1 LRVSELVTVSYFIY
15 LAAVSWLRSITP
27 MRRWIVMALAS
38 FVIVIVLA
46 IATMPP
52 TPVLAGVRDW
62 MPCVYLLAGYW
73 MPGTLAGPV
82 NTRLEEWLLAFDRR
96 LLLGGGHADWTSRA
110 PRMVLEY
117 FELAYLLCYPIVP
130 AGLVWLYL
138 SGFQGDADVYWTTVL
153 VALFVC
159 YGLVP
164 WLPTRP
170 PRAIE
175 GPTDIDRRHLV
186 FRTVNVKLLRH
197 GSIQLNTFPSG
208 HAAGAVASALMVA
221 GRDPQGGLVFGLLAI
236 SIMIGSVLGRYHYL
250 ADAIAGILVAL
261 ISFALARLLEPS

>member
-1 LRVSELVTVSYFIY
+1 MRVSEIVTVSYFIY
-15 LAAVSWLRSITP
+15 LAGVSWFRSTTP
-27 MRRWIVMALAS
+27 MRRWTVMALAS

-46 IATMPP
+46 IATMPT
-52 TPVLAGVRDW
+52 TPVLVGVRDW
-62 MPCVYLLAGYW
+62 MPCVYLLTGYW
-73 MPGTLAGPV
+73 VPGMLAGPI

-96 LLLGGGHADWTSRA
+96 LLRVGGDADWTSQA

-117 FELAYLLCYPIVP
+117 FELAYLCCYPIVP

-138 SGFQGDADVYWTTVL
+138 SGFPGDADAYWTAVL

-175 GPTDIDRRHLV
+175 GHTAIDHRHLV
-186 FRTVNVKLLRH
+186 IRTVNVKLLRH

-208 HAAGAVASALMVA
+208 HAAGAVTSALMVA
-221 GRDPQGGLVFGLLAI
+221 GRDTEAGLVFVLLAI
-236 SIMIGSVLGRYHYL
+236 SIMIGSVLGRYHYV
-250 ADAIAGILVAL
+250 ADAIAGTLVAL
-261 ISFALARLLEPS
+261 ISFALARSLVQP